1 VCRASASFTK
11 KEKEKKFSQPAHKPT
26 ILPRLKYEKE
36 KKNVPGRRLEIAP
49 TPFACTGHQGS
60 PDEPKRFFFPFF
72 PN

>member
-36 KKNVPGRRLEIAP
+36 KKIM
-49 TPFACTGHQGS
+49 
-60 PDEPKRFFFPFF
+60 FPAGDWK
-72 PN
+72 